1 VKRLVF
7 TTLGV
12 SGAVLAVA
20 TGGLAATGTG
30 VTATPKSGTQHTTF
44 TVRFTAPHSSGRHG
58 LRFYKY
64 FVAARGSKVRG
75 CRALTSTVP
84 MVHAGERVSVRLA
97 TRRRWCSGDFHGRV
111 YQIEANYCRKQ
122 TSCPLVV
129 RVRILGSFSFRV
141 RK

>member
-1 VKRLVF
+1 MV

-20 TGGLAATGTG
+20 TGGLAATEAR
-30 VTATPKSGTQHTTF
+30 VTATPKTGSKRTTF

-58 LRFYKY
+58 LKFYKY
-64 FVAARGSKVRG
+64 FVAARGTKVRG
-75 CRALTSTVP
+75 CRAITSTVP
-84 MVHAGERVSVRLA
+84 TVHAGERVSVRLA
-97 TRRRWCSGDFHGRV
+97 PRRRWCSGDFEGRV
-111 YQIEANYCRKQ
+111 YQIEANYCRPH

-129 RVRILGSFSFRV
+129 RVRILGRFTFRV